1 MADQFSFLRGWRFS
15 LVEGALKSKILRP
28 TRLALVVIAT
38 TSAAKAQAP
47 PAPSP
52 TPNLPAV
59 PAAPQAPNAPQLPQE
74 AATAPVPDLGAPAQ
88 AIIQPPSTP
97 PYRTAPEFP
106 TPNFSAPDGATNIA
120 PGDTTSAPTLPTL
133 PNPAPEANPQSPVVT
148 ETEPANGEFILNSPQ
163 GVIYDMERG
172 LALARGGVT
181 LKYGSLLVTGER
193 GVVDFNSRLATLT
206 GKLTVKTRDRELTG
220 RSLSFNIDTKVWTL
234 SQLAIT
240 LPPELFP
247 NNSVIEPIYITGGA
261 VTGAGGRVT
270 GQDFRV
276 SSCDRGHYY
285 FQSKEVRFYQ
295 NRTEEPTRIVL
306 RRNALFVL
314 GRRLLPLPVFT
325 VNLTSGIS
333 RRVPLQ
339 PIVGQNSTDGV
350 FVKTT
355 YSLAATAKRTDS
367 LLIDLL
373 QKRGI
378 GLGFNRELA
387 EGAGLIYLYAL
398 TGGSSGREMDARFN
412 RTWKITPALNAIV
425 NFQSTQNS
433 SPGFSNK
440 SQNGDLSFI
449 YQRPNV
455 NTNLQFRTGSS
466 GSGDSSY
473 SDLGA
478 TLQHRQTFGSLDL
491 DLGTLY
497 NRNSFGGGNESETL
511 DNTVLLT
518 WRQKRLDT
526 FLRAENHDDLTG
538 VIQKNGAYQLERL
551 PEFGFTT
558 DTTRTPLPFFS
569 KYAPGDI
576 TMSLGEFNEP
586 SSGQRLMRTLLSYGF
601 RPRTLQLLKRGKF
614 NSQANLAGRFEQ
626 AFYSNNTAR
635 YNYDGFL
642 NLTNDFGPL
651 SLRVDYVKTQ
661 FHGFTPFQFDFLFP
675 GETLDATLAYHLA
688 DRLQLDITGGQ
699 DIQNKIP
706 RDYTAQLRVQPNPN
720 LYFSLGASLSRQT
733 HQLGDLVGNFHLD
746 RPKRRFFAG
755 TFDLGVRYSP
765 ATHQLSALNAA
776 TDVLVTKKT
785 RVQALTSYNG
795 FSKKFDFTQFRIVR
809 DLHCFNL
816 YATYD
821 QQRKEIRL
829 DLALKAFPF
838 VDSRYGRNDTG
849 TGFNPFFG
857 QLQ

>member
-1 MADQFSFLRGWRFS
+1 MT
-15 LVEGALKSKILRP
+15 SKIKLGLSQIAAVLVMTTAANAQTAAPP
-28 TRLALVVIAT
+28 TTAPNVPAT
-38 TSAAKAQAP
+38 T
-47 PAPSP
+47 
-52 TPNLPAV
+52 PN
-59 PAAPQAPNAPQLPQE
+59 PQPPNAPVVPQE
-74 AATAPVPDLGAPAQ
+74 SATAQVPDLSPATQ
-88 AIIQPPSTP
+88 PIIQQPITQ
-97 PYRTAPEFP
+97 PYRTGTEFP
-106 TPNFSAPDGATNIA
+106 TANFSAPDGEENLS
-120 PGDTTSAPTLPTL
+120 PGDTTTAPTLPTL
-133 PNPAPEANPQSPVVT
+133 PGALPPDSKAAVVT
-148 ETEPANGEFILNSPQ
+148 ETEPAGGEFILTSPE
-163 GVIYDMERG
+163 GVVYDMERG
-172 LALARGGVT
+172 LAVARSGVT
-181 LKYGSLLVTGER
+181 LKYGSLVVTGER
-193 GVVDFNSRLATLT
+193 GVVDFNTRLATLS
-206 GKLTVKTRDRELTG
+206 GKLTVKTRDRVLTG
-220 RSLSFNIDTKVWTL
+220 QSLSFNIDTKVWTL
-234 SQLAIT
+234 SQIAIT

-247 NNSVIEPIYITGGA
+247 NNSVIEPIFITGGA
-261 VTGAGGRVT
+261 VTGAAGRVT

-285 FQSKEVRFYQ
+285 FQCKEVRFYQ
-295 NRTEEPTRIVL
+295 DQNSEPTRIVL
-306 RRNALFVL
+306 RRNALYAL
-314 GRRLLPLPVFT
+314 GRRLIPLPVFT

-339 PIVGQNSTDGV
+339 PIVGQNAVDGV

-367 LLIDLL
+367 LLVDLL
-373 QKRGI
+373 QKRGL

-387 EGAGLIYLYAL
+387 EGAGLLYLYAL
-398 TGGSSGREMDARFN
+398 TGSKTGRQMDARFN
-412 RTWKITPALNAIV
+412 RTWKITPALNAVV
-425 NFQSTQNS
+425 NFQSSSSS

-440 SQNGDLSFI
+440 SQNGDVSFL

-455 NTNLQFRTGSS
+455 NTNLLLRTGSS
-466 GSGDSSY
+466 GSGESSY
-473 SDLGA
+473 NDLGA
-478 TLQHRQTFGSLDL
+478 TFQHRQTFGSVDL

-497 NRNSFGGGNESETL
+497 NRNSFGGGNESATL

-538 VIQKNGAYQLERL
+538 VIQRNGAYQLERL

-569 KYAPGDI
+569 KFAPGDI
-576 TMSLGEFNEP
+576 TMSFGQFNEP
-586 SSGQRLMRTLLSYGF
+586 SSGQRVFRSLLSYGF

-614 NSQANLAGRFEQ
+614 NSQVNLAGRFEQ

-642 NLTNDFGPL
+642 NMTNEFGPL
-651 SLRVDYVKTQ
+651 SLRVDYVKNQ
-661 FHGFTPFQFDFLFP
+661 FRGFTPFQFDFLFP
-675 GETLDATLAYHLA
+675 SETFDATLAYRLA

-720 LYFSLGASLSRQT
+720 LYFALGASLSRQT
-733 HQLGDLVGNFHLD
+733 NEFGDVVGNFHLS
-746 RPKRRFFAG
+746 RPKSRFFAG
-755 TFDLGVRYSP
+755 SFDLGVRYTPS
-765 ATHQLSALNAA
+765 TGQLSSLNAA
-776 TDVLVTKKT
+776 ADVLVTKKT

-795 FSKKFDFTQFRIVR
+795 FSKKFDFTQIRVVR

-821 QQRKEIRL
+821 QQRKEFRL

-838 VDSRYGRNDTG
+838 VDSRYGRNENG